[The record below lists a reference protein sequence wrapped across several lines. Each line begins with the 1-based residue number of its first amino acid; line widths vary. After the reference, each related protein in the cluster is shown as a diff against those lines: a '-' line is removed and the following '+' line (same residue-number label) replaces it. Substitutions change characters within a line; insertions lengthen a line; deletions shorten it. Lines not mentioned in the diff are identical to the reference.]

1 VLNSASHPPTNMS
14 TSSTGYGY
22 IYLSYLW
29 QSLLASFSGLHA
41 QLLSFACFPLVFVLQ
56 ATKAGCGGLGT
67 RLITAT
73 PSGLLFWR

>member
-22 IYLSYLW
+22 INHI
-29 QSLLASFSGLHA
+29 LLVTITAS
-41 QLLSFACFPLVFVLQ
+41 LVFVLQ
-56 ATKAGCGGLGT
+56 ATKAGRGGLGT

-73 PSGLLFWR
+73 PSGLLF